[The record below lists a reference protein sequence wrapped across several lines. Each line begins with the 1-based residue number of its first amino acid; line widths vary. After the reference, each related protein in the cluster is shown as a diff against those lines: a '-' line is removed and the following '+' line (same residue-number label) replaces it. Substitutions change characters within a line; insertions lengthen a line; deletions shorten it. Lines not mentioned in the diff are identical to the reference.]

1 MVARSATMLSRSA
14 TMLSLLVGTSAH
26 VSMVYL
32 DGQVGS
38 IRNANSATGNG
49 GASVNSPCGG
59 ATTFGSNGIGLAQ
72 DGETVTLSMRY
83 AAGHNGAFRMA
94 FACGAGDGSALE
106 AGAATLTV
114 ADNDC
119 TVTGA
124 ASDYGAGTGGGATA
138 IGQDAMSITCTLPA
152 QNNAAPVDCIIGI
165 LDQRDWGGCVDISL
179 ASAADPLPPSP
190 PPAPFVSSAGPYY
203 FSTRGLI
210 DTSAGEVAGVGTFS
224 CCGLS
229 SGSLTVADYT
239 GGTDGATVVATFSSD
254 AQAENCPATVPDKTV
269 APPANTGTQTLSGS
283 VTLTTSES
291 GNKLTGTTTMA
302 GQPFEVIV
310 SSGALSLTNT
320 GGDQPIICDAGF
332 TANNADGGS
341 SGVGGGDDDG
351 YSSFGKAAIGVVIV
365 LVVIIAFL
373 GYRKFAGGGKRSP
386 PQLTGTQ
393 MAAPPP
399 PKAPPPPTTGPGL
412 PPGWM
417 AAVDP
422 ASGHTYYVNQTTGAS
437 TWTNPSTGI

>member
-1 MVARSATMLSRSA
+1 MVVRCA

-106 AGAATLTV
+106 AGAATLTA
-114 ADNDC
+114 ADDAC

-190 PPAPFVSSAGPYY
+190 PPAPFGAAGECSNTCVGQPEYASLY
-203 FSTRGLI
+203 ASDGICDDGGPGAQYGDCALGTDCTDCG
-210 DTSAGEVAGVGTFS
+210 TSACVS
-224 CCGLS
+224 
-229 SGSLTVADYT
+229 
-239 GGTDGATVVATFSSD
+239 
-254 AQAENCPATVPDKTV
+254 PR
-269 APPANTGTQTLSGS
+269 
-283 VTLTTSES
+283 
-291 GNKLTGTTTMA
+291 LTGA
-302 GQPFEVIV
+302 
-310 SSGALSLTNT
+310 
-320 GGDQPIICDAGF
+320 
-332 TANNADGGS
+332 
-341 SGVGGGDDDG
+341 
-351 YSSFGKAAIGVVIV
+351 
-365 LVVIIAFL
+365 
-373 GYRKFAGGGKRSP
+373 
-386 PQLTGTQ
+386 
-393 MAAPPP
+393 
-399 PKAPPPPTTGPGL
+399 
-412 PPGWM
+412 
-417 AAVDP
+417 
-422 ASGHTYYVNQTTGAS
+422 
-437 TWTNPSTGI
+437 